1 MNSCPSKLMR
11 LNGKKLS
18 VKLKYGSTIDD
29 LAREYDCQKEE
40 LLEFLKKNFDKS
52 AYNRIINEM
61 TKNSKKKNHNKKSS
75 LSIST
80 DDEAITT
87 IWKDDTAIT
96 TVPEDDTTIATVQE
110 DDTTITT
117 VQEKNEAT
125 EEQFPIL
132 HFQASSLDEES
143 LLQKLKD
150 EEKILRHE
158 LISKENEH
166 RNLITK
172 KKNLINKLENQQ
184 ALMLELRKTIEQ
196 RQKDVEQI
204 SNDLDN
210 LSEELVSINSSISNG
225 RKDLL
230 DIQGKI
236 KELEKIYVFVY
247 ENGET
252 DTGNFC
258 IDIPETWNK
267 VFDDILRND
276 IVEDLSI
283 KQIKQLA
290 KLIVLTDILNQNSLI
305 FELTFESENA
315 QKAFYELI
323 KVMS

>member
-1 MNSCPSKLMR
+1 MNSCPSKLIR
-11 LNGKKLS
+11 LNGKKLT

-40 LLEFLKKNFDKS
+40 LLEFLKKNFEKS

-87 IWKDDTAIT
+87 IWKDDT
-96 TVPEDDTTIATVQE
+96 
-110 DDTTITT
+110 TITT

-150 EEKILRHE
+150 EENILRHE
-158 LISKENEH
+158 LIAKENEH
-166 RNLITK
+166 KNLITNK
-172 KKNLINKLENQQ
+172 KSLIKQLENQQ

-196 RQKDVEQI
+196 RQKEVEQI
-204 SNDLDN
+204 SNDLN
-210 LSEELVSINSSISNG
+210 KLSEELVSVNFSISNG

-230 DIQGKI
+230 DIQEKI
-236 KELEKIYVFVY
+236 KELEKIYIFVY
-247 ENGET
+247 QNGET
-252 DTGNFC
+252 DTGNLD
-258 IDIPETWNK
+258 IDLPETWNEI
-267 VFDDILRND
+267 FDDILRND
-276 IVEDLSI
+276 IVEDLSV

-323 KVMS
+323 KIMS

>member
-1 MNSCPSKLMR
+1 MNSCPSKLIR
-11 LNGKKLS
+11 LNGKKLT

-40 LLEFLKKNFDKS
+40 LLEFLKKNFEKS

-87 IWKDDTAIT
+87 IWKDDT
-96 TVPEDDTTIATVQE
+96 TIATVQD

-172 KKNLINKLENQQ
+172 KKSLINKLENQQ

-204 SNDLDN
+204 SNDLNN

-252 DTGNFC
+252 DTGNFH

-276 IVEDLSI
+276 IVEDLSV

-323 KVMS
+323 KIMS